1 MSRARIPPRYQHCDF
16 ESFETDLP
24 HEDPQ
29 AAAWNRSLEQAKLV
43 VEGFAR
49 DYPAGVS
56 AGLLLIGPSGVG
68 KTHLAVAALR
78 QVVLRGLLGLFFD
91 YGELLKQIQASYDP
105 VSQTTELE
113 VLNPVLDVEL
123 LVLDD
128 LGSSK
133 PSLWAQETVGH
144 ILTTRYNR
152 AHTTLVT
159 SNYLDSPA
167 SPEPVRLPSRQV
179 AAREE
184 SLADRVGQRIRSRLY
199 EMCRTVELVAP
210 DYRKEVRQAGR
221 IGMR

>member
-1 MSRARIPPRYQHCDF
+1 MSRARIPARYQHCDF

-24 HEDPQ
+24 HEHPQ

-49 DYPAGVS
+49 DYPAGAS

-78 QVVLRGLLGLFFD
+78 QIALRGLSGLFFD
-91 YGELLKQIQASYDP
+91 YGELLKQIQGSYNP
-105 VSQTTELE
+105 VSQTTELA
-113 VLNPVLDVEL
+113 VLEPVLEVEL

-144 ILTTRYNR
+144 ILNTRYNKAR
-152 AHTTLVT
+152 TTLVT
-159 SNYLDSPA
+159 TNYLDNPVPS
-167 SPEPVRLPSRQV
+167 EQVRLPSRQAV
-179 AAREE
+179 SRED
-184 SLADRVGQRIRSRLY
+184 SLTDRVGQRIRSRLY
-199 EMCRTVELVAP
+199 EMCRTVELVAL

-221 IGMR
+221 IGLR